1 MTSEIIPLELLSKG
15 DPGLD
20 EQEIETA
27 LGENDGNIGKVAK
40 QLGVA
45 SARLRKF
52 VALSPRATIDEVRA
66 FCF

>member
-1 MTSEIIPLELLSKG
+1 LSKG

-27 LGENDGNIGKVAK
+27 LAENDGNIGKVAE
-40 QLGVA
+40 L
-45 SARLRKF
+45 
-52 VALSPRATIDEVRA
+52 RA

>member
-20 EQEIETA
+20 ETA
-27 LGENDGNIGKVAK
+27 LAENDGNIGKIAK

-52 VALSPRATIDEVRA
+52 VALSPRLSATIDEARA

>member
-20 EQEIETA
+20 ETA
-27 LGENDGNIGKVAK
+27 VVESDVNIGKVAK

-45 SARLRKF
+45 SARLRF
-52 VALSPRATIDEVRA
+52 VALSTRLSATIDEVRA